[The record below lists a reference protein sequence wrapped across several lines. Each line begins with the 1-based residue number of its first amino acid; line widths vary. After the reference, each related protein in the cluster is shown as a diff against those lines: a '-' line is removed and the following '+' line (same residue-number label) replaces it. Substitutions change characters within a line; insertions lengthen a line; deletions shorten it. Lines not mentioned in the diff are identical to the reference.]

1 MTCPYQQMSAIEHA
15 RQQKDLFYHLIVNA
29 SATTLDEVCVQI
41 KDHLY
46 ATYGEPQMSTRLKQ
60 MLRKVCET
68 EDRVAKHAF
77 VFYALC
83 QEPITQNIFMTDT
96 PRVPPEKFKRFVQH
110 ELPTLVDKLVRGAF
124 TSLRAFVE
132 DVRWTYTTL

>member
-1 MTCPYQQMSAIEHA
+1 MTAIEHA
-15 RQQKDLFYHLIVNA
+15 RQQKDLLYHLIVNA

-41 KDHLY
+41 KDLLY
-46 ATYGEPQMSTRLKQ
+46 QTYDEQKMSTRLKQ
-60 MLRKVCET
+60 MLTKVCES

-77 VFYALC
+77 LFYALC
-83 QEPITQNIFMTDT
+83 QEPNTQNIFMTDT
-96 PRVPPEKFKRFVQH
+96 PRVPPDKFKRFVSN

-132 DVRWTYTTL
+132 DARWAYTTL